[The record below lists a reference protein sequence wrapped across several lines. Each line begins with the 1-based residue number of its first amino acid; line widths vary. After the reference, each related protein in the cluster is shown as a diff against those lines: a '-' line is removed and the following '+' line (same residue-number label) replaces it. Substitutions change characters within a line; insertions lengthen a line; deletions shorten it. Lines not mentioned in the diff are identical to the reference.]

1 MGRVLLERTKKYLF
15 IPYEEGTVDQKIQI
29 RDKSKKEFSFYY
41 PIASSHV
48 SGWGRIE
55 LPIEMVGETVEII
68 TERDAMIEAIYTRE
82 QCYGLVERHP
92 MEPWIHFHIPFG
104 KILSVKSLYQDGKEN
119 WRMYLLEDFSM
130 GLQSNK
136 GMIRE
141 YESKDLY
148 YWKEVRQEISDFRIA
163 DNTEKFPLIGD
174 VEEFI
179 RATDKNGDTYGF
191 ALSKTFRLEQSPVT
205 NVLSIQQKINK
216 DTILHYGSM
225 LLGAA
230 VLSFGLFNVHS
241 QSKITEGGILGLTLF
256 LHHWTGISPGIF
268 SFLLDMTC
276 YIIGFQLLGTDFLK
290 NAIFSTCCYALLYR
304 FWEFTGPFLPSY
316 ADKPL
321 IAAILG
327 GLFVGIGAGLI
338 VRRGG
343 ASGGDDALALILH
356 QVTGWKISRSYFF
369 TDFVVLMLSISY
381 IPLRNIFFSLLT
393 VTLSSAVIELLQKS
407 GQKATAE
414 ESGRESSWKD

>member
-1 MGRVLLERTKKYLF
+1 
-15 IPYEEGTVDQKIQI
+15 
-29 RDKSKKEFSFYY
+29 
-41 PIASSHV
+41 
-48 SGWGRIE
+48 
-55 LPIEMVGETVEII
+55 
-68 TERDAMIEAIYTRE
+68 
-82 QCYGLVERHP
+82 
-92 MEPWIHFHIPFG
+92 
-104 KILSVKSLYQDGKEN
+104 
-119 WRMYLLEDFSM
+119 
-130 GLQSNK
+130 
-136 GMIRE
+136 
-141 YESKDLY
+141 
-148 YWKEVRQEISDFRIA
+148 
-163 DNTEKFPLIGD
+163 
-174 VEEFI
+174 
-179 RATDKNGDTYGF
+179 
-191 ALSKTFRLEQSPVT
+191 
-205 NVLSIQQKINK
+205 
-216 DTILHYGSM
+216 M

-276 YIIGFQLLGTDFLK
+276 YIIGFRLLGTDFLK

-356 QVTGWKISRSYFF
+356 QVTGWKISRAYFF

-407 GQKATAE
+407 RQKTSAE
-414 ESGRESSWKD
+414 EADCESSWKD